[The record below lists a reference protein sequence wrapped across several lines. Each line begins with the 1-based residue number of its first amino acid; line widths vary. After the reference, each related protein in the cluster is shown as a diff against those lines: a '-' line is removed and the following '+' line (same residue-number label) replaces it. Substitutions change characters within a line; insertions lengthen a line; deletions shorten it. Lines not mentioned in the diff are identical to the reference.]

1 MGIKQLN
8 KYWNKIHESSIK
20 KINLEKLQNS
30 KVAIDFNL
38 YLYRFLMSKNYLESL
53 FNQILK
59 LLKHKITPIYVFD
72 GKKPKEKKEL
82 LIQRKDKKIKANEK
96 LKELTDLLEKIRK
109 YQELKKS
116 NDNEFEKIKKL
127 LVNDIDKLKKKV
139 IFIKQEYIEQSKKLF
154 DLLKIPYLQAENEA
168 EQYCSQLVNNN
179 IADYCLTDDMDVFPC
194 GSTKVLRNFKFNS
207 NIIYRYN
214 LEEFL
219 NFTEITQ
226 IQFINLCILLGC
238 DYMNISLKHKYKKI
252 DLIINFIKEN
262 DIGNDNIEKL
272 LIITNDINI
281 LKFKKVQEIFKESL
295 QTLNV
300 IKLHELKNYTSLS
313 YYYNKEILYDMLIT
327 FYKKNNMNTNKL
339 QQKVNSFFN
348 YVKKIKYNGNNISNS
363 IMCTNFFN

>member
-1 MGIKQLN
+1 M
-8 KYWNKIHESSIK
+8 
-20 KINLEKLQNS
+20 
-30 KVAIDFNL
+30 
-38 YLYRFLMSKNYLESL
+38 
-53 FNQILK
+53 
-59 LLKHKITPIYVFD
+59 
-72 GKKPKEKKEL
+72 
-82 LIQRKDKKIKANEK
+82 
-96 LKELTDLLEKIRK
+96 
-109 YQELKKS
+109 
-116 NDNEFEKIKKL
+116 
-127 LVNDIDKLKKKV
+127 
-139 IFIKQEYIEQSKKLF
+139 
-154 DLLKIPYLQAENEA
+154 LKIPYLQAENEA
-168 EQYCSQLVNNN
+168 EQYCSQLVSNN

-214 LEEFL
+214 LQEFL
-219 NFTEITQ
+219 NFTQLTQ

-262 DIGNDNIEKL
+262 DIGNDNIEEL
-272 LIITNDINI
+272 LIIANDINL

-300 IKLHELKNYTSLS
+300 IKLQELKNYTSLS

-348 YVKKIKYNGNNISNS
+348 YIKKIKYNGNKISNS